1 MRKAVELGYAWTC
14 SNMDLLAPIEERFV
28 VALFDDGSQDRY
40 NGEPVCT
47 AEEKQDYARKNG
59 YAFVGDEIVIVSG
72 RKMKGEHK
80 TLLKQC
86 FYRPTG
92 TYGHADVDYFYFT
105 DGTKVQ
111 KQHCRVVGFEGC
123 RSMRGIFS
131 GFHVGGRL

>member
-1 MRKAVELGYAWTC
+1 MKKVVEWGYAWTC
-14 SNMDLLAPIEERFV
+14 SNMDLLAPIEEQFIM
-28 VALFDDGSQDRY
+28 ALFDDGSYGHY
-40 NGEPVCT
+40 NGEPMCT

-59 YAFVGDEIVIVSG
+59 YAFVGDKIVIVSG

-80 TLLKQC
+80 TLLKQVS
-86 FYRPTG
+86 YRPQG

-111 KQHCRVVGFEGC
+111 KQHCRVVGFEAC
-123 RSMRGIFS
+123 RIMYGIFS

>member
-1 MRKAVELGYAWTC
+1 MKKAVELGYAWAC
-14 SNMDLLAPIEERFV
+14 SNLDLLAPIEEEFV
-28 VALFDDGSQDRY
+28 VALFDDGSYDRY
-40 NGEPVCT
+40 NGEPICT
-47 AEEKQDYARKNG
+47 QAEKENFARQSG

-80 TLLKQC
+80 TLLKQAS
-86 FYRPTG
+86 YRPMG

-111 KQHCRVVGFEGC
+111 KQHCRVAGFEAC
-123 RSMRGIFS
+123 RIMHGIFS